1 MLGTIHFDHESSRQ
15 ADEIE
20 GVRASRHL
28 TKELMAKRSVPENAP
43 EATLGRCH
51 VMSKV
56 TGEGQAIHA

>member
-1 MLGTIHFDHESSRQ
+1 
-15 ADEIE
+15 
-20 GVRASRHL
+20 
-28 TKELMAKRSVPENAP
+28 MAKRSVPENAP